1 MMKKVGCCFLVFCV
15 MLLAGCA
22 KGDVMLEINRFGGAQ
37 LEARIVTVPL
47 LVSQLNS
54 LKKDFA
60 ADGFQVEPLTD
71 GKMEGFAASRSFTQ
85 LRELNDVKVLRGYD
99 LTRSQTQESKQDLP
113 DKAKQSTVIVNS
125 GLLFDTVKFAA
136 NFDLQGDSDSS
147 SLRESGWVRDNL
159 LSQVKLNFVLK
170 LPAAADSSNA
180 ARTAEDGRM
189 LAWDIYLGEE
199 NPLQVQVTYLNPY
212 KAAGWSLVVLLAS
225 SLAVGML
232 AGCGGKK
239 EDAKSDVIKIG
250 VFEPLTGDNAAG
262 GELELRGIKL
272 ANKLHPEVLGKK
284 VELVIADNKSDKAE
298 AASVAARLIE
308 KDKVKVIIGTYG
320 SSLAMAAGNIV
331 KENKIPAIGTS
342 CTNPQVT
349 ANNDYYFRACFIDPF
364 QGTVMANYA
373 YNKGIRKVAIIQ
385 EVSNDYAVGLAKFF
399 KEAFIKLTGSPDS
412 VLEIANYQT
421 GDKDFS
427 AILTNIKAQ
436 NPDAVFAPGNFT
448 ESALLIKQARQL
460 GLDVPFMGGDTWET
474 QEFIDVGGKDV
485 EGVALS
491 TAFDRE
497 KATTA
502 EAKKFLDAYVQEYNG
517 EPSALTA
524 LAYDAYLIAIDG
536 IKRAGTA
543 DDSVKI
549 RDAIAQT
556 KDLETVTGLTTLD
569 ANGDAIKAAII
580 KTVQDGKFKFLDF
593 VDVK

>member
-1 MMKKVGCCFLVFCV
+1 MKK
-15 MLLAGCA
+15 
-22 KGDVMLEINRFGGAQ
+22 I
-37 LEARIVTVPL
+37 
-47 LVSQLNS
+47 
-54 LKKDFA
+54 
-60 ADGFQVEPLTD
+60 
-71 GKMEGFAASRSFTQ
+71 
-85 LRELNDVKVLRGYD
+85 
-99 LTRSQTQESKQDLP
+99 
-113 DKAKQSTVIVNS
+113 
-125 GLLFDTVKFAA
+125 
-136 NFDLQGDSDSS
+136 
-147 SLRESGWVRDNL
+147 
-159 LSQVKLNFVLK
+159 LS
-170 LPAAADSSNA
+170 
-180 ARTAEDGRM
+180 
-189 LAWDIYLGEE
+189 
-199 NPLQVQVTYLNPY
+199 
-212 KAAGWSLVVLLAS
+212 VLLAS
-225 SLAVGML
+225 TFAVGML
-232 AGCGGKK
+232 AGCGGEKK
-239 EDAKSDVIKIG
+239 DAAKSDVIKIG

-331 KENKIPAIGTS
+331 KENKIPAVGTS

-373 YNKGIRKVAIIQ
+373 YKNGARKVAIIQ

-399 KEAFIKLTGSPDS
+399 KEAFVKLTGSPDS
-412 VLEIANYQT
+412 VIEVANYQT

-427 AILTNIKAQ
+427 AILTNIKAK
-436 NPDAVFAPGNFT
+436 NPDAIFAPGNFT

-460 GLDVPFMGGDTWET
+460 GLTVPFLGGDTWET

-485 EGVALS
+485 EGASLS

-502 EAKKFLDAYVQEYNG
+502 EAKKFLDAYVKEYKG

-543 DDSVKI
+543 TDSVKI

-556 KDLETVTGLTTLD
+556 KDLETVTGKTTLD
-569 ANGDAIKAAII
+569 KNGDAIKAAII
-580 KTVQDGKFKFLDF
+580 KTVKDGKFKYLDF
-593 VDVK
+593 VDVAK